1 MVPHLR
7 LMVQCKAT
15 ISAIHVENKSAYY
28 GDSLMWPVPYNM
40 ISALEENLHMLECK
54 LGIDIHI

>member
-1 MVPHLR
+1 
-7 LMVQCKAT
+7 MVQCKAT